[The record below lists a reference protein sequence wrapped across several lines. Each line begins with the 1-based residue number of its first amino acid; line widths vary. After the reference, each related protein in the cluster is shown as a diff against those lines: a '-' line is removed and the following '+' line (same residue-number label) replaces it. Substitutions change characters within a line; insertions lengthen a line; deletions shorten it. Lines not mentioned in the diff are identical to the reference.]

1 VLALGAGLDLPTV
14 AEGIETVQQFEIL
27 RASGV
32 QFAQGYLFGK
42 PCPASE
48 LDFDY
53 QWTGQKLES
62 GGRGVRTLDLK
73 MLA

>member
-1 VLALGAGLDLPTV
+1 V

-32 QFAQGYLFGK
+32 QFAQGYLFGR

-53 QWTGQKLES
+53 QWTNQKSEDGELEK
-62 GGRGVRTLDLK
+62 GEPEGELENV
-73 MLA
+73 A